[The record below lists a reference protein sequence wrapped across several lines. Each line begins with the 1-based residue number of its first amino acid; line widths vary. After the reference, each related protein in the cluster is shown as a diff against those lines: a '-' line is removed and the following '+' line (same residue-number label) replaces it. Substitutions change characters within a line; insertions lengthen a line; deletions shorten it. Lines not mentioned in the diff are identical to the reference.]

1 MSDSGKAKNKT
12 KTIHPHPPQ
21 KRKGIE
27 FRQQQKIQ
35 INKDD
40 FLKSIVTKP
49 NDKKLILKNLN
60 ITKITYNE
68 IIFFLAISSLYLFVF
83 FSIKENHHI

>member
-27 FRQQQKIQ
+27 FRQKKNP
-35 INKDD
+35 NK
-40 FLKSIVTKP
+40 
-49 NDKKLILKNLN
+49 
-60 ITKITYNE
+60 
-68 IIFFLAISSLYLFVF
+68 
-83 FSIKENHHI
+83 